1 MSSWTTRQGEVSIT
15 SHSELIG
22 LIDGWSR
29 SGRGSEAPIGASVDL
44 SVRRAVELCQKLTAG
59 EPLELNLDHAAD
71 AADILYAACRVLSN
85 ECANAPKATL
95 ETASKLRES
104 LNRRVWTD
112 DDFGERETLLYSL
125 AFIAWRASRILG
137 LAVAAQ
143 DWEVIYRAPFRS
155 SIQWEV
161 AALECAPGNPNLSD
175 ELMASGAEGVFQV
188 LHCLQELYETTPR
201 VVGSKAAAA
210 YEALTAGQVVA
221 PSDIRPFLLG
231 LSARIAGTGNRII
244 GMYEE
249 ASRWLDLAENHF
261 RADLNPAPE
270 LARVS
275 YQRLALFYM
284 LGHYDLIICRSAS
297 LESSFREF
305 QMHEDIVKCRILWA
319 ASLKCIGECEKAFEV
334 LEPIRTL
341 ACEVR
346 PALSGWVLME
356 LGDLSLISSSYERGF
371 QELAE
376 AEHLLREANQITGL
390 TLTLAMMGFG
400 YRMRGMF
407 QEAIQLFN
415 RARAECTTLE
425 SEALDAYVRLLISE
439 AYLAMG
445 NWRGAEREVL
455 EILPVFERHGMVAE
469 GVAGVTL
476 LREAVRQRKL
486 EPSKLREFRE
496 RFGPR
501 W

>member
-1 MSSWTTRQGEVSIT
+1 
-15 SHSELIG
+15 L
-22 LIDGWSR
+22 
-29 SGRGSEAPIGASVDL
+29 
-44 SVRRAVELCQKLTAG
+44 
-59 EPLELNLDHAAD
+59 LNTHG
-71 AADILYAACRVLSN
+71 
-85 ECANAPKATL
+85 
-95 ETASKLRES
+95 
-104 LNRRVWTD
+104 WTD
-112 DDFGERETLLYSL
+112 DELGEREALLCSL
-125 AFIAWRASRILG
+125 AFTAWRAARMLDLSR
-137 LAVAAQ
+137 AAQ
-143 DWEVIYRAPFRS
+143 KWEVNYRNQFRS
-155 SIQWEV
+155 SVQWDIT
-161 AALECAPGNPNLSD
+161 ALECAPGNPGLSD
-175 ELMASGAEGVFQV
+175 ELIASGAEGVLQV
-188 LHCLQELYETTPR
+188 LHCLQELYETAPGL
-201 VVGSKAAAA
+201 VGSKAAAA
-210 YEALTAGQVVA
+210 YEALTADSVA
-221 PSDIRPFLLG
+221 SPSDVRPFMLG
-231 LSARIAGTGNRII
+231 LSARVAGTGNRII

-249 ASRWLDLAENHF
+249 ASRWLDLAESHF
-261 RADLNPAPE
+261 RADLNSAPE

-284 LGHYDLIICRSAS
+284 LGHYDLIIKGSPVLEAS
-297 LESSFREF
+297 LREF
-305 QMHEDIVKCRILWA
+305 RMHEDVVKCRILWA

-341 ACEVR
+341 ACEIR
-346 PALSGWVLME
+346 PALYGWVLME

-376 AEHLLREANQITGL
+376 AERLLREANQITGL

-407 QEAIQLFN
+407 QEAVQLFT
-415 RARAECTTLE
+415 RARAECAALD

-445 NWRGAEREVL
+445 SWRAAEREVL

-486 EPSKLREFRE
+486 EPGKLREFRE